1 MQTFYFY
8 HAIYC
13 ELKKINNFFLMKFL
27 WNFNRKCNNILKH
40 LQDIHTIFDKL
51 QQDQKNN

>member
-27 WNFNRKCNNILKH
+27 WNSNHKCNNILKH